1 MRVDMPRAQRAGIY
15 LCILA
20 AGLLAGTTPLAAQT
34 PALVGRELAG
44 KKLFLQRCSLC
55 HLPPLNEPQDPD
67 PQPYGPKLNGF
78 VRDTQT
84 EERARRAILN
94 GTPRMPGFQY
104 GLTKEEVETI
114 ITYLKVFK

>member
-1 MRVDMPRAQRAGIY
+1 MFLWI
-15 LCILA
+15 A
-20 AGLLAGTTPLAAQT
+20 AMGLLAGVSPLAAQT
-34 PALVGRELAG
+34 PALAGRELAG

-55 HLPPLNEPQDPD
+55 HLPPLNEPYDPD
-67 PQPYGPKLNGF
+67 PQPYGPKLSGF
-78 VRDTQT
+78 VRDMQT

-104 GLTKEEVETI
+104 GLTKEEIETI